1 MSGAHKGA
9 GARLEFQGRA
19 AVGWGRGGWDVGWSR
34 VGEGGSP
41 LLLAHVSAAPELS
54 YCFFVVCFPSQIE

>member
-19 AVGWGRGGWDVGWSR
+19 AVGESRGGWAVGWS
-34 VGEGGSP
+34 VGKGGSP
-41 LLLAHVSAAPELS
+41 LLLAHGSAAPELS